1 MAILIDTNIAIRLRD
16 RDVAAVTRIANMG
29 GPAIISIVT
38 HAELEGGIYAR
49 PDLATTRRASLDI
62 LLETLEVLPFE
73 ERALQAYSSIV
84 AASGYSR
91 PRILDRMIAA
101 TALVHDLTLITS
113 NGDDFRDV
121 PGLKLVV
128 EKFGEPT

>member
-1 MAILIDTNIAIRLRD
+1 MDGL
-16 RDVAAVTRIANMG
+16 AV
-29 GPAIISIVT
+29 ISIIT
-38 HAELEGGIYAR
+38 HVELEGGIYAR
-49 PDLATTRRASLDI
+49 PDLTGTRRASLDI

-73 ERALQAYSSIV
+73 ERALRAYSNIV
-84 AASGYSR
+84 AACGYSR

-121 PGLKLVV
+121 PGLKLVI
-128 EKFGEPT
+128 EKLQGAAPA